1 MTDPSLADRFLA
13 LHHGAMPLMIPNPW
27 DCGSAKL
34 VASLGFQAL
43 ATPSPGHAATLGKL
57 DGSVTRAEALAH
69 AEAMTA
75 AVDVPISADLEHGFA
90 DDPAGVAETVRLALQ
105 TGLAGCS
112 IEDATGNADS
122 PIYDVALAAE
132 RGAAAAD
139 AALTGPVRVV
149 LTGRAEN

>member
-1 MTDPSLADRFLA
+1 MR
-13 LHHGAMPLMIPNPW
+13 
-27 DCGSAKL
+27 
-34 VASLGFQAL
+34 Q
-43 ATPSPGHAATLGKL
+43 PGWPP
-57 DGSVTRAEALAH
+57 TRRRPGGPPA

-112 IEDATGNADS
+112 IEDSTGNADS

-132 RGAAAAD
+132 RVAAAAD
-139 AALTGPVRVV
+139 AAHTGPVRLV
-149 LTGRAEN
+149 LTARAENYLHGRPDLGDTIARL